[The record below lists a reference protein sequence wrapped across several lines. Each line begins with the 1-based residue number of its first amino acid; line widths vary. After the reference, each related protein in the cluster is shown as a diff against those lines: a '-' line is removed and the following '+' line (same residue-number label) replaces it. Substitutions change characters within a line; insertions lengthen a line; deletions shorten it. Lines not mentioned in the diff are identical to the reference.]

1 MTDPQTILAEKL
13 RSLEARVAMA
23 EDDIAM
29 MRRQQ
34 SRWILLP
41 RERQIA
47 IAMVTVVLVVL
58 VTYRTANVH

>member
-34 SRWILLP
+34 SRRILLP

-47 IAMVTVVLVVL
+47 IAIMTVVLVVL
-58 VTYRTANVH
+58 VTYKTANVH